1 MTSAHIR
8 FYFDPVCPFAWMTS
22 KWVRMVAAQRDYT
35 VDWRFISLRLINSGI
50 DYDTHFP
57 AGYEEGHTAGL
68 RLLRVAA
75 RARAEHG
82 RDVIGPLYE
91 TVSGEI
97 FDSPGAA
104 ELTPAVR
111 GSRAFVEPLLAKA
124 GLPAGL
130 ADALDDARW
139 DEEIRAEGD
148 EALSLTGRDVGTP
161 IIQFSPPEGTA
172 FFGPVIS
179 RLPAPQDAVR
189 LWDYVTGLAGF
200 PGFAELKRSL
210 RERPQLRSFGVRP
223 GTAGVEEDWQAG
235 SRKSAERHS
244 PGG

>member
-1 MTSAHIR
+1 MTDADIR
-8 FYFDPVCPFAWMTS
+8 FYFDPVCPFAWITS

-35 VDWRFISLRLINSGI
+35 VDWRFISLRMINSGI
-50 DYDTHFP
+50 DYESHFP
-57 AGYEEGHTAGL
+57 AGYEEGHTSGL

-82 RDVIGPLYE
+82 RDAVGPFYE
-91 TVSGEI
+91 AASSEI

-111 GSRAFVEPLLAKA
+111 GSRSFVEPLLAKA
-124 GLPAGL
+124 GLPADL
-130 ADALDDARW
+130 AAAVDETRW
-139 DEEIRAEGD
+139 DDQIRAESD

-179 RLPAPQDAVR
+179 RLPAPEDAVL

-210 RERPQLRSFGVRP
+210 RERPQLRSFGVDP
-223 GTAGVEEDWQAG
+223 GAAGTEEDWHAG
-235 SRKSAERHS
+235 SRKPPA
-244 PGG
+244 